1 MDRGAWRATV
11 HEIARVGH
19 NLAIKPPPLFMYY
32 LKALK
37 SFGLWKESEDKNKGF
52 IFNGIFW
59 NECFY
64 ICAHIHFANIVSQLE
79 TSLYCGVYVTYKFM
93 LYINITLQF

>member
-1 MDRGAWRATV
+1 MDREARQATV

-19 NLAIKPPPLFMYY
+19 DLAAKPPPFMYY

-37 SFGLWKESEDKNKGF
+37 SFGLWKETEDKNKGF
-52 IFNGIFW
+52 IFKW
-59 NECFY
+59 NFLEWRLLF

-79 TSLYCGVYVTYKFM
+79 TSPHCKYSY
-93 LYINITLQF
+93 NILIDMAL